1 MLAASNAFGE
11 IVPPKVSKQTLQHL
25 KYDGVEE
32 DYQFLYEL
40 AVLKALTA
48 KVYILNIMFYGM
60 LIVKIFIFFKETNQ

>member
-1 MLAASNAFGE
+1 MLSASNAFGE

-40 AVLKALTA
+40 AVLKALTT
-48 KVYILNIMFYGM
+48 KVYILNLFYDM
-60 LIVKIFIFFKETNQ
+60 LIVKMFIFFKETNQ